1 MRLSLLN
8 NTDFVVAI
16 GISMTTNQSSS
27 QPIGQSNKSPIEHP
41 HDGLP
46 TSTSALRSRLPGHSS
61 RESIDSINP
70 DQMLYYGAK
79 QIISLFIPVT
89 VCMLFVVAVA
99 STVDFYG
106 HTDQYLLYTPFHTP
120 DADIGTQTWQTIA
133 NTLIFMSV
141 VVVMTCVLVLL
152 FKYQCY
158 KFIRG
163 WIIMT
168 TIFLL
173 FLISFMF
180 FAEVLRAMGV
190 FVDYITVAFALWN
203 FGVVGMIVIHWRGPL
218 VLQQAYLIFI
228 SAQISLMF
236 LKYLPK
242 WTCWL
247 VLAAL
252 SVWDI
257 VAVLCPNGPLRL
269 LVEMAHE
276 RQQPLFPALLYSTTT
291 VYLVKKQEP
300 VERVENDQQFVGSTI
315 TCSIDAPNEAS
326 NVNCTTQSCPTTSEL
341 VVSDNDNQPVTENSR
356 NMSNIPIN
364 TSGTDVIVVD
374 TPDDNTSNNDAKSNN
389 ETISQAPH
397 ETDTLV
403 AGRLNRWQDLQA
415 DLIDRDSK
423 GVKLGLG
430 DFVFY
435 SLLIG
440 RATLDGDAVTVVT
453 CYVAI
458 LVGMCITV
466 IVLGIT
472 RQALPALP
480 ISITCGI
487 LFYFVSSATI
497 SPFLEAT
504 AAERVFF

>member
-1 MRLSLLN
+1 MS
-8 NTDFVVAI
+8 V
-16 GISMTTNQSSS
+16 NQSSS
-27 QPIGQSNKSPIEHP
+27 HSFEQLNNNPEEQSHSGP
-41 HDGLP
+41 P
-46 TSTSALRSRLPGHSS
+46 TSRSPPRNRLPGHSFS
-61 RESIDSINP
+61 SHESIDSINP

-89 VCMLFVVAVA
+89 ICMLFVVAVA

-141 VVVMTCVLVLL
+141 VVVMTCILVLL
-152 FKYQCY
+152 FKYHCY

-168 TIFLL
+168 TVFLL
-173 FLISFMF
+173 FLISLMF

-218 VLQQAYLIFI
+218 ILQQAYLIFI
-228 SAQISLMF
+228 SAQIALMF

-252 SVWDI
+252 SIWDI
-257 VAVLCPNGPLRL
+257 VAVLCPNGPLRM

-276 RQQPLFPALLYSTTT
+276 RQQPLFPALLYSTTA
-291 VYLVKKQEP
+291 VYLVKQNQSSTDDQIENSQHS
-300 VERVENDQQFVGSTI
+300 VESVDI
-315 TCSIDAPNEAS
+315 PNEVS
-326 NVNCTTQSCPTTSEL
+326 NGNDTIQSCSTTCEL
-341 VVSDNDNQPVTENSR
+341 GVSDNDNQPITGDSTNVQSIPNNTLGT
-356 NMSNIPIN
+356 NM
-364 TSGTDVIVVD
+364 VEEAD
-374 TPDDNTSNNDAKSNN
+374 TPTVNMNNNNDSKIMNNNN
-389 ETISQAPH
+389 ETLPQTPH
-397 ETDTLV
+397 ETSTLITT
-403 AGRLNRWQDLQA
+403 GRSNRWRELQA

-487 LFYFVSSATI
+487 IFYFVSSATI

>member
-1 MRLSLLN
+1 MSTR
-8 NTDFVVAI
+8 
-16 GISMTTNQSSS
+16 QSSS
-27 QPIGQSNKSPIEHP
+27 QPVGRLNKTHGQPSHSDVFSSNSASHN
-41 HDGLP
+41 HLP
-46 TSTSALRSRLPGHSS
+46 VHNFSS
-61 RESIDSINP
+61 HESIISINP

-89 VCMLFVVAVA
+89 VCMLFVVTVA

-141 VVVMTCVLVLL
+141 VVVMTCILVLL

-168 TIFLL
+168 TVFLL

-190 FVDYITVAFALWN
+190 FVDYITVAFTLWN

-218 VLQQAYLIFI
+218 ILQQAYLIFI
-228 SAQISLMF
+228 SAQIALMF

-252 SVWDI
+252 SIWDI
-257 VAVLCPNGPLRL
+257 VAVLCPNGPLRM

-276 RQQPLFPALLYSTTT
+276 RQQPLFPALLYSTTA
-291 VYLVKKQEP
+291 VYLVKKYRP
-300 VERVENDQQFVGSTI
+300 VDKVENSQPSVVS
-315 TCSIDAPNEAS
+315 
-326 NVNCTTQSCPTTSEL
+326 VNTHTADILDETLNNNMQSCPTTSGYS
-341 VVSDNDNQPVTENSR
+341 VPDNSQPVSMNLLNVHSNETCETSVRETVETLDANMNHNNDSKNDNESSTQV
-356 NMSNIPIN
+356 
-364 TSGTDVIVVD
+364 
-374 TPDDNTSNNDAKSNN
+374 
-389 ETISQAPH
+389 PH
-397 ETDTLV
+397 ETDPFISRRV
-403 AGRLNRWQDLQA
+403 NRWRELQA

-458 LVGMCITV
+458 LVGMCITI

-472 RQALPALP
+472 RRALPALP
-480 ISITCGI
+480 ISIACGI

-504 AAERVFF
+504 AIERVFF

>member
-1 MRLSLLN
+1 
-8 NTDFVVAI
+8 
-16 GISMTTNQSSS
+16 MTTNQSSS
-27 QPIGQSNKSPIEHP
+27 QPIGQSNKSPREHS
-41 HDGLP
+41 HGGLP
-46 TSTSALRSRLPGHSS
+46 TSSSAPRSRLPGHNHSS

-79 QIISLFIPVT
+79 QIIS
-89 VCMLFVVAVA
+89 
-99 STVDFYG
+99 
-106 HTDQYLLYTPFHTP
+106 
-120 DADIGTQTWQTIA
+120 
-133 NTLIFMSV
+133 
-141 VVVMTCVLVLL
+141 
-152 FKYQCY
+152 
-158 KFIRG
+158 
-163 WIIMT
+163 
-168 TIFLL
+168 
-173 FLISFMF
+173 
-180 FAEVLRAMGV
+180 EVLRAMGV

-291 VYLVKKQEP
+291 VYLVKKHEP

-341 VVSDNDNQPVTENSR
+341 VVSDNDNQPVTGNSR

-364 TSGTDVIVVD
+364 TSGTDVIVD

-504 AAERVFF
+504 ATERVFF

>member
-1 MRLSLLN
+1 MS
-8 NTDFVVAI
+8 A
-16 GISMTTNQSSS
+16 
-27 QPIGQSNKSPIEHP
+27 H
-41 HDGLP
+41 
-46 TSTSALRSRLPGHSS
+46 TSTSQPLGRLNQSHGEASDNGLSRSNPVLRNHQSSHITHSS
-61 RESIDSINP
+61 RDSLTSLSP
-70 DQMLYYGAK
+70 DQMLAYGAK

-89 VCMLFVVAVA
+89 ICMLFVVAVA

-106 HTDQYLLYTPFHTP
+106 HTEQYLIYTPFHTP

-141 VVVMTCVLVLL
+141 VVVMTCILVLL

-158 KFIRG
+158 KFIKG
-163 WIIMT
+163 WLIMT

-180 FAEVLRAMGV
+180 FSEVLRAMGV
-190 FVDYITVAFALWN
+190 FIDHITVAFILWN

-218 VLQQAYLIFI
+218 ILQQAYLIFI
-228 SAQISLMF
+228 SAQIALMF

-252 SVWDI
+252 SIWDI
-257 VAVLCPNGPLRL
+257 VAVLCPHGPLRM

-276 RQQPLFPALLYSTTT
+276 RQQPLFPALLYSTTAM
-291 VYLVKKQEP
+291 YLVKKCQSMSTS
-300 VERVENDQQFVGSTI
+300 ENNQSPEELTNTLSNEGIV
-315 TCSIDAPNEAS
+315 NEAS
-326 NVNCTTQSCPTTSEL
+326 NLDCSVIQPCPTTSESIISGDEQMT
-341 VVSDNDNQPVTENSR
+341 VNRRNSTSRHNNEIPTTSMENTNTPR
-356 NMSNIPIN
+356 INVNN
-364 TSGTDVIVVD
+364 TSH
-374 TPDDNTSNNDAKSNN
+374 NNNN
-389 ETISQAPH
+389 NNNHNESYSGVPC

-403 AGRLNRWQDLQA
+403 RHPVDRWRELQA

-440 RATLDGDAVTVVT
+440 RATLDGDAVTVIT

-458 LVGMCITV
+458 LVGMCITI

-480 ISITCGI
+480 ISIACGI

-504 AAERVFF
+504 ASQRVFF